1 MKEQTKETKKRVFAR
16 LIAHELKNLRSF
28 AGGSSTGIETAA
40 PPGGSKD
47 FSNLWWDNDDPP
59 PK

>member
-1 MKEQTKETKKRVFAR
+1 MKDEAKEKKKRVFAR
-16 LIAHELKNLRSF
+16 LIAHELKNLKSF
-28 AGGSSTGIETAA
+28 PGGGSTGIATDA

-59 PK
+59 PI